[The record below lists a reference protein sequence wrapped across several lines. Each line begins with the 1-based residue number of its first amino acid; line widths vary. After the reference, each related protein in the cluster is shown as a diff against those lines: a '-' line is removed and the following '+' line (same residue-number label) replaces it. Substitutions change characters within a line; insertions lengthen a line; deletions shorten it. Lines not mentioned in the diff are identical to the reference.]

1 MKKMKMRYVS
11 LLTAMTLLLAG
22 CGGASSAD
30 MKYESAVEAPA
41 AVTESYDTND
51 IYFDAMPEEE
61 VILEEPMEEEA
72 AAEGGAMS
80 ETPEVKDSDRKLI
93 RNVDMTVETET
104 FDELMQ
110 TVQEKTQ
117 SLGGYVENS
126 SVYNGSHYHGR
137 GNRNANLTLRIPA
150 DRLDTFLSTVS
161 EVSNVVNRNENVKDV
176 TLEYVD
182 MKSRKE
188 ALQVEHDRLLE
199 LLEQAETVEDII
211 ALEGRLSDVRY
222 QMESM
227 ESQLRALMNQVSYST
242 VYLYIEEV
250 AKYTPVKELSA
261 FEKIRTGFAAS
272 LYDVGRGIKN
282 FFIDFIINIPYLVV
296 WAVVITAIVFVIR
309 LIMKIR
315 KKRKENGPKIKKEKK
330 NAKKAN
336 ANSSEIKADEV
347 QTKAESNHQSE

>member
-22 CGGASSAD
+22 CGASSAD

-41 AVTESYDTND
+41 AGAMNDSYATDD
-51 IYFDAMPEEE
+51 IYFDAVTEEAAPM
-61 VILEEPMEEEA
+61 EPMEESV
-72 AAEGGAMS
+72 AESGAMS

-93 RNVDMTVETET
+93 KNVDMTVETET
-104 FDELMQ
+104 FDILMQ
-110 TVQEKTQ
+110 TVQEKTA

-126 SVYNGSHYHGR
+126 NVYNGSHYHGR

-150 DRLDTFLSTVS
+150 DKLDTFLATVS

-182 MKSRKE
+182 MNSRKE
-188 ALQVEHDRLLE
+188 ALEVEHDRLLE
-199 LLEQAETVEDII
+199 LLEKAETVEDII

-282 FFIDFIINIPYLVV
+282 FFIDFIISIPYLVV
-296 WAVVITAIVFVIR
+296 WAVIIVAIIFGLR
-309 LIMKIR
+309 LVLKIC
-315 KKRKENGPKIKKEKK
+315 KKRKENGSKVKRTKKMKQETP
-330 NAKKAN
+330 
-336 ANSSEIKADEV
+336 SVSEEV
-347 QTKAESNHQSE
+347 QTKENTEKTE